1 MSYPENSLAQR
12 FLKNDP
18 EAVGE
23 VMRWISTAL
32 TAPRFW
38 ALRRE
43 WSDLLQETLLRTI
56 QSLRSGH
63 FDSSRDFRV
72 YVQGITRI
80 VCLQALGK
88 QAESARR
95 ESHGEVPDT
104 GAADSPSAMVDRQL
118 ARRVLDLASE
128 ECRDLFRLYYLEGK
142 DYLEIASGAGIPV
155 GTVKS
160 RLFRCLESASEA
172 LSSTGAPSRA
182 RRRSASLSRSI

>member
-1 MSYPENSLAQR
+1 VPYPENSLAQR

-18 EAVGE
+18 EAVGQ

-43 WSDLLQETLLRTI
+43 WSDLMQETLLRTT

-80 VCLQALGK
+80 VCLQALGE
-88 QAESARR
+88 QMESARR
-95 ESHGEVPDT
+95 ELHGEMPEAGT
-104 GAADSPSAMVDRQL
+104 GVSASEMVDRQL

-142 DYLEIASGAGIPV
+142 DYLEIASGAGVPV

-160 RLFRCLESASEA
+160 RLFRCLESAFEA
-172 LSSTGAPSRA
+172 LSSTGARSRT
-182 RRRSASLSRSI
+182 RRRSESLSRTT